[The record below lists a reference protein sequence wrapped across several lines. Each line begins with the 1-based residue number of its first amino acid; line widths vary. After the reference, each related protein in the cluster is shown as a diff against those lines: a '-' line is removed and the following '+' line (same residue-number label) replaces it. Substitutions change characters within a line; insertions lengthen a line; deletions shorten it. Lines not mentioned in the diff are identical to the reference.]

1 MYLRY
6 ILFLLLLSFASAG
19 RAVPAWPG
27 LHRATQPD
35 GTTLTYRLVGDEHG
49 HCLLTLDGYLL
60 QRNDEGTL
68 CYAHRP
74 DANGLLHPTAFA
86 AHDATL
92 RSHRERALL
101 DSIGK
106 AAWPDTPAG
115 PAHRTPAR
123 LIDENFPT
131 LGSLRGLVILV
142 EFADNELQADH
153 DNALFDRVMNEP
165 GFSDYDATGS
175 VADYF
180 ADQSAG
186 LFTPQFDVVGPIKLS
201 KTIQYYGKN
210 DGFGNDMSAYIM
222 VKEACQTAHDSLAT
236 DFSRYDYDN
245 NGEVDFVY
253 IIYAGYA
260 ESYGASSNTIWPHA
274 SDLTAYGTYLTLDG
288 KQVNRYACSS
298 ELKYVSGTTL
308 EGIGTFCHEFGHVI
322 GLPDLYNT
330 RGTTAQMGA
339 WDVMDIGNY
348 NNNSHTPAGYS
359 AFERASLGWME
370 LTELDQPADDVKLE
384 GLIATRQAYRL
395 STQRAEEYF
404 ILENRQLTGWDAY
417 LPGSGL
423 MVTHI
428 DYEPSVWQTNG
439 VNAGVHPRVDI
450 VEADGTQGNGEA
462 TDLYP
467 TATNNAFTDFSAP
480 SSLSWDGVP
489 TERGLTQIRVEDGVV
504 HFRFMKDRLARPTSL
519 KVEEL
524 ADSALTLSWDEVD
537 EAVAYRLNL
546 RELLPDSLNP
556 VVTDEDFA
564 AMKLGGYPKS
574 DYEDIAGQLDQYLT
588 QTGWTGRELYQ
599 SGGYLRVGSY
609 GTDGQLTSP
618 LLDCTREE
626 GRFTLALRL
635 VSYPGKTV
643 NYTVTALNAAGETLE
658 AFDLK
663 ARKTEEEVIL
673 RFGCGSEPVSLQI
686 ATQQERVF
694 INDLRIVLDTV
705 AAPEVWTIGPKAWT
719 VDSIAQTRC
728 TVGGLSPS
736 TTYELTLLALA
747 DEELRNSLPADPL
760 TVSTLQAPTA
770 IQTAANPTARVVA
783 VDCYD
788 LGGRPCTATQRGVVL
803 RRTRLSDGTVHTEK
817 LLNP

>member
-1 MYLRY
+1 
-6 ILFLLLLSFASAG
+6 
-19 RAVPAWPG
+19 
-27 LHRATQPD
+27 
-35 GTTLTYRLVGDEHG
+35 
-49 HCLLTLDGYLL
+49 
-60 QRNDEGTL
+60 
-68 CYAHRP
+68 
-74 DANGLLHPTAFA
+74 
-86 AHDATL
+86 
-92 RSHRERALL
+92 
-101 DSIGK
+101 
-106 AAWPDTPAG
+106 
-115 PAHRTPAR
+115 PAR
-123 LIDENFPT
+123 LIDDNFPT
-131 LGSLRGLVILV
+131 AGSPRGLVLLV
-142 EFADNELQADH
+142 EFADNELQPDH

-186 LFTPQFDVVGPIKLS
+186 LFTPQFDVVGPIKLR

-210 DGFGNDMSAYIM
+210 DGFGNDQSAHLM
-222 VKEACQTAHDSLAT
+222 VQEACQTAHDSLAT

-245 NGEVDFVY
+245 DGEVDFVY
-253 IIYAGYA
+253 VIYAGYA
-260 ESYGASSNTIWPHA
+260 ESYGASDNTIWPHA
-274 SDLTAYGTYLTLDG
+274 SQLSAYGSYLTLDG
-288 KQVNRYACSS
+288 KQVDRYACSS

-348 NNNSHTPAGYS
+348 NNNSRTPAGYS
-359 AFERASLGWME
+359 AFERASLGWIE
-370 LTELDQPADDVKLE
+370 LTELDRPADDVQLE

-404 ILENRQLTGWDAY
+404 ILENRRLTGWDAY

-423 MVTHI
+423 MITHI

-439 VNAGVHPRVDI
+439 VNAGVHPRVDL

-467 TATNNAFTDFSAP
+467 TATNNAFTDFTSP

-504 HFRFMKDRLARPTSL
+504 HFRFMKDRLAQPQSL

-524 ADSALTLSWDEVD
+524 TDSAFTVVWDEVD

-546 RELLPDSLNP
+546 REVLPDSLNP
-556 VVTDEDFA
+556 VVAAEDFA

-599 SGGYLRVGSY
+599 SGGYVRVGSY

-618 LLDCTREE
+618 LLDCSRAE

-643 NYTVTALNAAGETLE
+643 NYSVTALDAAGQTLE
-658 AFDLK
+658 SFSLK
-663 ARKTEEEVIL
+663 AGKKEEEVIL
-673 RFGCGSEPVSLQI
+673 HFGCGTAPVRLQI

-694 INDLRIVLDTV
+694 LNDLRIVLDTV
-705 AAPEVWTIGPKAWT
+705 AAPAVWTVGPKAWT
-719 VDSIAQTRC
+719 LDSIAETRF
-728 TVGGLSPS
+728 TVAGLSPA
-736 TTYELTLLALA
+736 TTYGLTLLALA
-747 DEELRNSLPADPL
+747 DEELRNSLPTAPL
-760 TVSTLQAPTA
+760 MVCTPQAPTA
-770 IQTAANPTARVVA
+770 IQAVGNRPAQVVA
-783 VDCYD
+783 VTCYD
-788 LGGRPCTATQRGVVL
+788 LCGRPCTATHRGVVL
-803 RRTRLSDGTVHTEK
+803 RRTRLSDGTVQTEK
-817 LLNP
+817 LVNP

>member
-1 MYLRY
+1 MYFRY
-6 ILFLLLLSFASAG
+6 ILLLLFLSFTSVS

-27 LHRATQPD
+27 LHRVTQPD
-35 GTTLTYRLVGDEHG
+35 GTTLTYRLVGDEHS

-60 QRNDEGTL
+60 QRNAEGTL

-74 DANGLLHPTAFA
+74 DGLRLCSTGIA
-86 AHDATL
+86 AHDAAL
-92 RSHRERALL
+92 RSPRETTLL

-106 AAWPDTPAG
+106 APWPATPADG
-115 PAHRTPAR
+115 AHRSPAR

-131 LGSLRGLVILV
+131 LGSLRGLVLLV
-142 EFADNELQADH
+142 EFADNELQPDH

-201 KTIQYYGKN
+201 KTMQYYGKN
-210 DGFGNDMSAYIM
+210 DSFGNDQSAYLMIE
-222 VKEACQTAHDSLAT
+222 EACQVAHDSLAT
-236 DFSRYDYDN
+236 DFSCYDYDN
-245 NGEVDFVY
+245 DGKVDFVY
-253 IIYAGYA
+253 VIYAGYA

-274 SDLTAYGTYLTLDG
+274 SELSAYYSYLTLDG
-288 KQVNRYACSS
+288 KQVDRYACSS

-348 NNNSHTPAGYS
+348 NNNSRTPAGYS
-359 AFERASLGWME
+359 AFERASLGWIE
-370 LTELDQPADDVKLE
+370 LTELDEPADDVQLE
-384 GLIATRQAYRL
+384 GLIATRRAYRL
-395 STQRAEEYF
+395 STQKENEYF
-404 ILENRQLTGWDAY
+404 ILENRQLTGWDAF

-423 MVTHI
+423 MITHI

-467 TATNNAFTDFSAP
+467 TATNNAFTDFTSP

-504 HFRFMKDRLARPTSL
+504 HFRFMKDRLLRPAAL
-519 KVEEL
+519 KLKEL
-524 ADSALTLSWDEVD
+524 TDSTLALEWEAVD
-537 EAVAYRLNL
+537 EAVAYRLNV
-546 RELLPDSLNP
+546 REVLPDSLNP
-556 VVTDEDFA
+556 VVASEDFA

-574 DYEDIAGQLDQYLT
+574 DYENIAGQLDQYLT
-588 QTGWTGRELYQ
+588 QTGWTGEELYQ
-599 SGGYLRVGSY
+599 SGGYVRVGSY
-609 GTDGQLTSP
+609 GTNGRLTSP
-618 LLDCTREE
+618 LYDFTRAE
-626 GRFTLALRL
+626 GRFTLSLRL

-643 NYTVTALNAAGETLE
+643 SYTVKALNAAGETLE
-658 AFDLK
+658 TVSLK
-663 ARKTEEEVIL
+663 ANKTEGEVVL
-673 RFGCGSEPVSLQI
+673 PFVCGTEPVQLEI
-686 ATQQERVF
+686 ATQQERIF
-694 INDLRIVLDTV
+694 LNDLRIVLDTV
-705 AAPEVWTIGPKAWT
+705 AAPEVWTVGPKAWV
-719 VDSIAQTRC
+719 VDSIADTHC
-728 TVGGLSPS
+728 TVYGLSPA
-736 TTYELTLLALA
+736 TTYELTLQALA
-747 DEELRNSLPADPL
+747 AEELMNSLPSDPL
-760 TVSTLQAPTA
+760 TVLTTQTPTA
-770 IQTAANPTARVVA
+770 LRPAENHPERVATVGY
-783 VDCYD
+783 YD
-788 LGGRPCTATQRGVVL
+788 LSGRPCPPTQKGVVL
-803 RRTRLSDGTVHTEK
+803 RRTRLQDGTLRTEK
-817 LLNP
+817 LLR

>member
-1 MYLRY
+1 MKFRY
-6 ILFLLLLSFASAG
+6 ILLFLFLSLTCGSH
-19 RAVPAWPG
+19 AVPAWPG
-27 LHRATQPD
+27 LHRVTQPD
-35 GTTLTYRLVGDEHG
+35 GTTLTYRLVGDEHS
-49 HCLLTLDGYLL
+49 HCFLTLDGYLL
-60 QRNDEGTL
+60 QRNAEGTL

-74 DANGLLHPTAFA
+74 DGGLLRSTGITARDA
-86 AHDATL
+86 AL
-92 RSHRERALL
+92 RSPRETALL

-106 AAWPDTPAG
+106 APWPAAPAEG
-115 PAHRTPAR
+115 ARRTPAR

-131 LGSLRGLVILV
+131 LGSLRGLVLLV
-142 EFADNELQADH
+142 EFADNELQPDH

-180 ADQSAG
+180 ADQSVG

-201 KTIQYYGKN
+201 KTMQYYGKN
-210 DGFGNDMSAYIM
+210 DSSGNEQAAYLMIQ
-222 VKEACQTAHDSLAT
+222 EACQTAHDSLGT
-236 DFSRYDYDN
+236 DFSLYDYDN

-253 IIYAGYA
+253 VIYAGYA

-274 SDLTAYGTYLTLDG
+274 SELTAYGAYLTLDG

-330 RGTTAQMGA
+330 HGTTAQMGA

-359 AFERASLGWME
+359 AFERASLGWIE
-370 LTELDQPADDVKLE
+370 LTELDQPADDVQLE

-395 STQRAEEYF
+395 STQKANEYF
-404 ILENRQLTGWDAY
+404 ILENRQLTGWDAF

-423 MVTHI
+423 MITHI
-428 DYEPSVWQTNG
+428 DYEPSIWQTNG
-439 VNAGVHPRVDI
+439 VNAGLHPRVDI

-467 TATNNAFTDFSAP
+467 TATNNAFTDFTSP

-504 HFRFMKDRLARPTSL
+504 HFRFMKDRLLKPEMPTL
-519 KVEEL
+519 KEL
-524 ADSALTLSWDEVD
+524 TDTTFTLEWEAVD
-537 EAVAYRLNL
+537 EAVAYRLSL

-556 VVTDEDFA
+556 VVASEDFA

-574 DYEDIAGQLDQYLT
+574 DYENIAEQLDKFLS
-588 QTGWTGRELYQ
+588 QTGWTGEELYQ
-599 SGGYLRVGSY
+599 SGGYVRVGSY
-609 GTDGQLTSP
+609 GTNGRLTSP
-618 LLDCTREE
+618 LYDLSRAE

-643 NYTVTALNAAGETLE
+643 NYTIKALNAAGETLE
-658 AFDLK
+658 TVSLK
-663 ARKTEEEVIL
+663 ANKTEHEVIL
-673 RFGCGSEPVSLQI
+673 PFLCGTEPVRLEI
-686 ATQQERVF
+686 ATQQERIF
-694 INDLRIVLDTV
+694 LNDLRIVLDTV
-705 AAPEVWTIGPKAWT
+705 AAPEVWAVGPKAWLT
-719 VDSIAQTRC
+719 DSIADTHC
-728 TVGGLSPS
+728 TVRGLSPA
-736 TTYELTLLALA
+736 TTYELTLQALA
-747 DEELRNSLPADPL
+747 AEELMNSLPSDPF
-760 TVSTLQAPTA
+760 TVMTTHTPTA
-770 IQTAANPTARVVA
+770 LRPAENHPSPIATVRY
-783 VDCYD
+783 YD
-788 LGGRPCTATQRGVVL
+788 LGGRPCPATQQGVVL
-803 RRTRLSDGTVHTEK
+803 RRTWLKDGTVRTEK
-817 LLNP
+817 LLR